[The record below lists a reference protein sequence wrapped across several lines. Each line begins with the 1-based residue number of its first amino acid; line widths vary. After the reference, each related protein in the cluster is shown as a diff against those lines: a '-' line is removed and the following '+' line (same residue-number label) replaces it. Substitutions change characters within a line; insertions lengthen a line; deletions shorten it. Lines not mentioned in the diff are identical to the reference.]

1 MPNGGDVVIVGGG
14 VMGCASALELAKA
27 GAKVIVLERSVPGAE
42 ASSAAAGI
50 LGAQVETAEAD
61 PGFELARQSRARYP
75 AWAEQL
81 KSATGIDIGYR
92 QCGILRVAFDEES
105 KTSIAREVAWQE
117 KAGLAVEKIEQGK
130 LRALEPKLDPKT
142 MFAVH
147 FPDDGQVDPP
157 RLLRALYIA
166 AAQAGASFRSGTY
179 VRAVAAEAG
188 AVRGVVLEDGT
199 RIASDH
205 VVLAAG
211 SWSTLV
217 EGVPLEPSAVRPVRG
232 QMVELETREPALKR
246 VVFGPG
252 AYLVPREDGRI
263 LVGSTMEFVG
273 YRREVTAGAI
283 RDLLG
288 AAIELVPTLSDAV
301 LGRTWSNF
309 RPYSE
314 RGRPLIGASELRG
327 LILATG
333 HHRNGILLAPVTAEI
348 VRALALGEKPPFE
361 VGTYATSSH
370 MKKAAQST
378 T

>member
-1 MPNGGDVVIVGGG
+1 MPDGGDVVIVGGG

-27 GAKVIVLERSVPGAE
+27 GAKVVVLERSVPGAE

-50 LGAQVETAEAD
+50 LGAQVETREPD
-61 PGFELARQSRARYP
+61 SGFELARQSRARYP

-81 KSATGIDIGYR
+81 KNATGIDVGYR
-92 QCGILRVAFDEES
+92 QCGILRVAFDEEA
-105 KTSIAREVAWQE
+105 KNQILGEVSWQHE
-117 KAGLAVEKIEQGK
+117 AGLAVEKVQHEK
-130 LRALEPKLDPKT
+130 LRAFEPKLDPKIA
-142 MFAVH
+142 FALH
-147 FPDDGQVDPP
+147 FPEEGQVDPP

-166 AAQAGASFRSGTY
+166 AAQAGASFRSGAY

-188 AVRGVVLEDGT
+188 VVRGVVLDDGT
-199 RIASDH
+199 RVASDH

-217 EGVPLEPSAVRPVRG
+217 DGIPLESSAVRPSRG
-232 QMVELETREPALKR
+232 QMVELETREPVLR
-246 VVFGPG
+246 RIVFGPRC
-252 AYLVPREDGRI
+252 YLVPREDGRI
-263 LVGSTMEFVG
+263 LVGSTLEFVG

-283 RDLLG
+283 RDLLA
-288 AAIELVPTLSDAV
+288 AAIELVPSLVDSQ

-309 RPYSE
+309 RPYSD
-314 RGRPLIGASELRG
+314 RGRPLIGASEVRG

-370 MKKAAQST
+370 MKKAAKVS
-378 T
+378 

>member
-1 MPNGGDVVIVGGG
+1 MPDGGDVVIVGAG

-27 GAKVIVLERSVPGAE
+27 GAKVVVLERSVPGAE

-50 LGAQVETAEAD
+50 IGAQVETAEAD
-61 PGFELARQSRARYP
+61 AGFELARQSRLRYP
-75 AWAEQL
+75 AWTEQL
-81 KSATGIDIGYR
+81 RKATGIDVGYR
-92 QCGILRVAFDEES
+92 QCGILRVVFDDAS
-105 KTSIAREVAWQE
+105 KTVMLGEVGWQS
-117 KAGLAVEKIEQGK
+117 KAGLALETIERDK
-130 LRALEPKLDPKT
+130 LHALEPKLSPQT
-142 MFAVH
+142 TFALH

-166 AAQAGASFRSGTY
+166 AAQAGATFRSGAY

-188 AVRGVVLEDGT
+188 VVRGVVLEDGT
-199 RIASDH
+199 RVSSDH

-217 EGVPLEPSAVRPVRG
+217 EGIPLEPSAVRPVRG
-232 QMVELETREPALKR
+232 QMVELETREPALKH
-246 VVFGPG
+246 VVFGPRC
-252 AYLVPREDGRI
+252 YLVPREDGRI
-263 LVGSTMEFVG
+263 LVGSTLEFVG

-288 AAIELVPTLSDAV
+288 AAIELVPSLSDAV

-309 RPYSE
+309 RPYSDH
-314 RGRPLIGASELRG
+314 GRPLIGASEVRG

-333 HHRNGILLAPVTAEI
+333 HYRNGILLAPVTAEI
-348 VRALALGEKPPFE
+348 VRALVLGEKLPLE

-370 MKKAAQST
+370 MKKASKVN
-378 T
+378 

>member
-1 MPNGGDVVIVGGG
+1 MTDGGDVVIVGGG

-27 GAKVIVLERSVPGAE
+27 GAKVVVLERSVPGAE

-50 LGAQVETAEAD
+50 LGAQVETREGDA
-61 PGFELARQSRARYP
+61 GFELARQSRARYR
-75 AWAEQL
+75 AWTDQL
-81 KSATGIDIGYR
+81 KSATGIDVGYR

-105 KTSIAREVAWQE
+105 KRDILSEVAWQE
-117 KAGLAVEKIEQGK
+117 KAGLAVAKIEQNE

-142 MFAVH
+142 TFALH
-147 FPDDGQVDPP
+147 FPDEGQVDPP

-166 AAQAGASFRSGTY
+166 AAEAGASFRSGAY
-179 VRAVAAEAG
+179 VRAVAVEAG
-188 AVRGVVLEDGT
+188 VVRGVVLEDGT
-199 RIASDH
+199 RVPSDH

-217 EGVPLEPSAVRPVRG
+217 DGVPLERSAVRPARG

-246 VVFGPG
+246 VVFGPRC
-252 AYLVPREDGRI
+252 YLVPREDGRI
-263 LVGSTMEFVG
+263 LVGSTLEFVG

-288 AAIELVPTLSDAV
+288 AAIELVPSLSEAV

-309 RPYSE
+309 RPYSD
-314 RGRPLIGASELRG
+314 RGRPLIGASEVRG

-348 VRALALGEKPPFE
+348 VCALALGETPPFE

-370 MKKAAQST
+370 LKRAEKVS
-378 T
+378 

>member
-1 MPNGGDVVIVGGG
+1 MQDGADVVIVGGG

-50 LGAQVETAEAD
+50 LGAQVETSD
-61 PGFELARQSRARYP
+61 GDSGFELARQSRARFP
-75 AWAEQL
+75 ALSEQL
-81 KSATGIDIGYR
+81 KNTTGIDIGYR
-92 QCGILRVAFDEES
+92 LCGVLRVAFDEES
-105 KTSIAREVAWQE
+105 KAHIVRETSWQS
-117 KAGLAVEKIEQGK
+117 KAGLSVQTIDGDA

-142 MFAVH
+142 MFALL

-166 AAQAGASFRSGTY
+166 ASQAGAVFRSGAY

-188 AVRGVVLEDGT
+188 VARGVVLEDGSRVAAD
-199 RIASDH
+199 RI
-205 VVLAAG
+205 VLAAG

-217 EGVPLEPSAVRPVRG
+217 EGVPLEPTAVRPARG

-246 VVFGPG
+246 VVFGPRC
-252 AYLVPREDGRI
+252 YLVPREDGRL
-263 LVGSTMEFVG
+263 LVGSTLEFVG

-288 AAIELVPTLSDAV
+288 AAIELVPSLSDAV

-309 RPYSE
+309 RPYSD

-333 HHRNGILLAPVTAEI
+333 HHRNGILLAPITAEI
-348 VRALALGEKPPFE
+348 VRALVLGEKPPIE

-370 MKKAAQST
+370 MKKAEKVS
-378 T
+378 

>member
-1 MPNGGDVVIVGGG
+1 MHDGADVVIVGGG

-50 LGAQVETAEAD
+50 LGAQVETSEGD
-61 PGFELARQSRARYP
+61 SGFELARQSRARYP
-75 AWAEQL
+75 AWSEQL

-92 QCGILRVAFDEES
+92 LCGILRVAFDEES
-105 KTSIAREVAWQE
+105 KTHIFRETAWQQ
-117 KAGLAVEKIEQGK
+117 KAGLVVETIEQAM

-142 MFAVH
+142 KFALL

-166 AAQAGASFRSGTY
+166 ASQAGASFRSGAY
-179 VRAVAAEAG
+179 VRAVAVEAG
-188 AVRGVVLEDGT
+188 TVRGVVLEDGT
-199 RIASDH
+199 RVAADR

-217 EGVPLEPSAVRPVRG
+217 EGVPLEPSAVRPARG

-246 VVFGPG
+246 IVFGPRC
-252 AYLVPREDGRI
+252 YLVPREDGRI
-263 LVGSTMEFVG
+263 LVGSTLEFVG

-283 RDLLG
+283 RDLLT
-288 AAIELVPTLSDAV
+288 AAIELVPSLTDAS

-309 RPYSE
+309 RPYSD
-314 RGRPLIGASELRG
+314 RGKPLIGASEVHG

-333 HHRNGILLAPVTAEI
+333 HHRNGILLAPITAEI
-348 VRALALGEKPPFE
+348 VCALVRGEKPPID
-361 VGTYATSSH
+361 VATYATSSQ
-370 MKKAAQST
+370 MKAAAKVG
-378 T
+378 

>member
-1 MPNGGDVVIVGGG
+1 MPEGGDVVIVGGG

-50 LGAQVETAEAD
+50 LGAQVETVEGD
-61 PGFELARQSRARYP
+61 PVFELARESRARYP

-92 QCGILRVAFDEES
+92 QCGILRVAFDEAS
-105 KTSIAREVAWQE
+105 KNQMLSETAWQQRV
-117 KAGLAVEKIEQGK
+117 GLSFQRVERDQ
-130 LRALEPKLDPKT
+130 LHTLEPKLDPKAT
-142 MFAVH
+142 FALG
-147 FPDDGQVDPP
+147 FPEEGQVDPP

-166 AAQAGASFRSGTY
+166 AVQAGVSFRSGAY
-179 VRAVAAEAG
+179 VRAVAADAG
-188 AVRGVVLEDGT
+188 AVRGVVLEDGS
-199 RIASDH
+199 RVSSNR

-217 EGVPLEPSAVRPVRG
+217 EGVPLEPTAVRPARG
-232 QMVELETREPALKR
+232 QMVELETPDPALKR
-246 VVFGPG
+246 IVYGPG
-252 AYLVPREDGRI
+252 CYLVPREDGRV
-263 LVGSTMEFVG
+263 LVGSTLEFVG

-283 RDLLG
+283 RDLLT
-288 AAIELVPTLSDAV
+288 AAIALVPTLSEAT

-309 RPYSE
+309 RPYSDK
-314 RGRPLIGASELRG
+314 GRPLIGASELRG

-348 VRALALGEKPPFE
+348 VCALVLGERPPFE

-370 MKKAAQST
+370 MKKAAKVS
-378 T
+378 

>member
-1 MPNGGDVVIVGGG
+1 MSDGGDVVIVGGG
-14 VMGCASALELAKA
+14 IMGCASALALAKA

-50 LGAQVETAEAD
+50 LGAQVETGDAD

-75 AWAEQL
+75 AWSEQL
-81 KSATGIDIGYR
+81 KNATGIDVGYR
-92 QCGILRVAFDEES
+92 QCGILRVVFDDQS
-105 KTSIAREVAWQE
+105 KTDMLREIAWQ
-117 KAGLAVEKIEQGK
+117 KTAGLAVENVEADE
-130 LRALEPKLDPKT
+130 LRALEPKLDPQAN
-142 MFAVH
+142 FALH
-147 FPDDGQVDPP
+147 FPEEGQVDPP

-166 AAQAGASFRSGTY
+166 AAQAGATFRTGAY

-188 AVRGVVLEDGT
+188 AVRGVVLEDGS
-199 RIASDH
+199 RIASDR

-217 EGVPLEPSAVRPVRG
+217 EGIPLEPSAVRPVRG

-246 VVFGPG
+246 IVFGPRC
-252 AYLVPREDGRI
+252 YLVPREDGRV
-263 LVGSTMEFVG
+263 LVGSTLEFVG

-288 AAIELVPTLSDAV
+288 AAIELVPSLSDAV

-314 RGRPLIGASELRG
+314 TGRPLIGASELRG

-348 VRALALGEKPPFE
+348 VRALALGEAPPLA
-361 VGTYATSSH
+361 VGTYATSSK
-370 MKKAAQST
+370 MKKAEKVS
-378 T
+378 

>member
-1 MPNGGDVVIVGGG
+1 MHDGADVVIIGGG

-50 LGAQVETAEAD
+50 LAAQVETSEGD
-61 PGFELARQSRARYP
+61 SGFELLRQSRARYP
-75 AWAEQL
+75 AWSEQL

-92 QCGILRVAFDEES
+92 ASGVLRVAFDEES
-105 KTSIAREVAWQE
+105 AAHIIRETAWQQ
-117 KAGLAVEKIEQGK
+117 KAGLRVETIDRDR

-142 MFAVH
+142 AFALH

-166 AAQAGASFRSGTY
+166 ASQAGASFRSGAY
-179 VRAVAAEAG
+179 VRAVTAEAG
-188 AVRGVVLEDGT
+188 VARGVVLEDGT
-199 RIASDH
+199 RLAADWI
-205 VVLAAG
+205 VLAAG

-217 EGVPLEPSAVRPVRG
+217 EGVPLEPSAVRPARG
-232 QMVELETREPALKR
+232 QMVELEAREPVLKR
-246 VVFGPG
+246 VVFGPRC
-252 AYLVPREDGRI
+252 YLVPREDGRV
-263 LVGSTMEFVG
+263 LVGSTLEFVG

-288 AAIELVPTLSDAV
+288 AAIELVPSLNDAV

-314 RGRPLIGASELRG
+314 RGKPLIGASEVRG

-333 HHRNGILLAPVTAEI
+333 HHRNGILLAPITAEI
-348 VRALALGEKPPFE
+348 VRALVLGEKPPVE
-361 VGTYATSSH
+361 VGTYVTSSH
-370 MKKAAQST
+370 VKKADQVS
-378 T
+378 